1 MERAVNT
8 GLAKSIRHSARGGLH
23 TARPHRSVHHL
34 LVFLNWYSL
43 DVDVAE
49 AHRFSVAVQQDCDP
63 TRSVHTVFGIR
74 HIGKCQLQL
83 RSTGDV
89 VLALDPGNR
98 EHAKN
103 VLSTTTGNKR
113 ERHMSTSTHA
123 HSHTRILPHCHTA
136 TLFTLAYTHAYT
148 TMVTNWPG
156 VIVGCHQSLPAI
168 VRLQVPSKDGVQVC
182 DQRGDCGGV

>member
-43 DVDVAE
+43 DVDVAD

-123 HSHTRILPHCHTA
+123 HSHTYTATLPHCHTVYSGIY
-136 TLFTLAYTHAYT
+136 TRVHHDGDELAWCHSRLPPVLAGHCAPASAQQG
-148 TMVTNWPG
+148 WCAG
-156 VIVGCHQSLPAI
+156 V
-168 VRLQVPSKDGVQVC
+168 
-182 DQRGDCGGV
+182 